1 MKIPT
6 RNFRK
11 AATILFAV
19 IVFALCAN
27 FSTQLSA
34 QSAYLDMTIVE
45 STDYNRPIGVFS
57 YDEFQGMFKIT
68 TSDNETYNED
78 ITRSLILF
86 LKILE
91 PQKSYVIQHEPTYY
105 FIYQYNKKQGNY
117 LVMNNSI
124 GESNEA
130 IYVDSFEEA
139 QKEML
144 NLLLIFYSNTPA
156 FSVTE
161 YQK

>member
-1 MKIPT
+1 MNK
-6 RNFRK
+6 FF
-11 AATILFAV
+11 AILSVAFS
-19 IVFALCAN
+19 IFFYAN
-27 FSTQLSA
+27 TDRTLKA

-45 STDYNRPIGVFS
+45 SSDYNSPLGVFS
-57 YDEFQGMFKIT
+57 HDEFKNQFKIT
-68 TSDNETYNED
+68 TFEGETYIDD
-78 ITRSLILF
+78 ITRGLIMF

-91 PQKSYVIQHEPTYY
+91 PQKAYIIQHEPTYY
-105 FIYQYNKKQGNY
+105 FVFQYNKKQGNY

-124 GESNEA
+124 GENNDA
-130 IYVDSFEEA
+130 IYVSTFADA

-161 YQK
+161 YR

>member
-1 MKIPT
+1 
-6 RNFRK
+6 
-11 AATILFAV
+11 V
-19 IVFALCAN
+19 I
-27 FSTQLSA
+27 FSIFLGASVNIGGMLNA

-45 STDYNRPIGVFS
+45 SSNYNNPLGVFS
-57 YDEFQGMFKIT
+57 YDEFQNQFKIT
-68 TSDNETYNED
+68 SHTGETHNED
-78 ITRSLILF
+78 ITRGLILF

-91 PQKSYVIQHEPTYY
+91 PQKSYIIQHEPTYY
-105 FIYQYNKKQGNY
+105 FVFKYNKKENNY

-130 IYVDSFEEA
+130 IYVSTFAEA

-156 FSVTE
+156 FSATE
-161 YQK
+161 YR

>member
-1 MKIPT
+1 MT
-6 RNFRK
+6 RFY
-11 AATILFAV
+11 ASLFV
-19 IVFALCAN
+19 VFSALFGSVGNIGGA
-27 FSTQLSA
+27 LKA

-45 STDYNRPIGVFS
+45 SSDYNTPLGVFS
-57 YDEFQGMFKIT
+57 HDEFQNQFKIT
-68 TSDNETYNED
+68 TTKGEIYNDD
-78 ITRSLILF
+78 ITRGLILF

-91 PQKSYVIQHEPTYY
+91 PKKSYIIQHEPTYY
-105 FIYQYNKKQGNY
+105 FIFRYDKKRDNY

-130 IYVDSFEEA
+130 IYVDSFAGA

-161 YQK
+161 YR

>member
-1 MKIPT
+1 M
-6 RNFRK
+6 RK
-11 AATILFAV
+11 FYALFLIIFFGIGGS
-19 IVFALCAN
+19 IV
-27 FSTQLSA
+27 STLKA

-45 STDYNRPIGVFS
+45 SSDYSNPLGIFS
-57 YDEFQGMFKIT
+57 YDEFQNQFKIT
-68 TSDNETYNED
+68 TPEGETYNDD
-78 ITRSLILF
+78 ITRGLILF

-91 PQKSYVIQHEPTYY
+91 PKKSYVIQHEPTYY
-105 FIYQYNKKQGNY
+105 FVFQYNKKQENY

-130 IYVDSFEEA
+130 IYVKTFAEA

-161 YQK
+161 YH

>member
-11 AATILFAV
+11 TYSIIFAAF
-19 IVFALCAN
+19 VFVLCGTL
-27 FSTQLSA
+27 STPLSA

-57 YDEFQGMFKIT
+57 YDEFLGMFKIT
-68 TSDNETYNED
+68 TADGETHNQD
-78 ITRSLILF
+78 ITTCLIMF

-91 PQKSYVIQHEPTYY
+91 PKKSYIIQHEPTYY
-105 FIYQYNKKQGNY
+105 FIYQYNKKMDSY

-130 IYVDSFEEA
+130 IYVDSFEDA
-139 QKEML
+139 QREML

-161 YQK
+161 YR

>member
-1 MKIPT
+1 M
-6 RNFRK
+6 RK
-11 AATILFAV
+11 FFGLLFSILFC
-19 IVFALCAN
+19 ICSSIGGMLK
-27 FSTQLSA
+27 A

-45 STDYNRPIGVFS
+45 SSDYNNPIGVFS
-57 YDEFQGMFKIT
+57 HDEFQNQFKIT
-68 TSDNETYNED
+68 TPEGETYNDD
-78 ITRSLILF
+78 ITRGLILF
-86 LKILE
+86 LNILE
-91 PQKSYVIQHEPTYY
+91 PKKSYVIQHEPIYY
-105 FIYQYNKKQGNY
+105 FVFQYNKKQDNY

-130 IYVDSFEEA
+130 IYVPTFSEA

-161 YQK
+161 YRR